1 MILALE
7 HKCCLGPFP
16 LSLALNP
23 LATNRPKGGGGGASE
38 RRPCTLGMPVWF
50 FVFFLSYKD
59 YPEPLE
65 VLLHLPESLCQELP
79 MGPVVMDCLEAQ
91 GRSHRGGKS

>member
-50 FVFFLSYKD
+50 FVFFFFYHTKTTLSHWKFCFI
-59 YPEPLE
+59 
-65 VLLHLPESLCQELP
+65 SLK
-79 MGPVVMDCLEAQ
+79 AYA
-91 GRSHRGGKS
+91 KSSPWGLW